1 MTTRQY
7 INLLTRKHSVK
18 KGFKMLPHS
27 STDDIMW
34 YIHEISRKRL
44 ININLPLSIQIY
56 THKDITLSLANIEFL
71 GMLHREFF
79 STR

>member
-18 KGFKMLPHS
+18 KGLKCFLIVLH
-27 STDDIMW
+27 DIMW